1 MILKFYI
8 LNSDLEEMFYDMA
21 VMEIQEYNHEIRKII
36 NRILSRLK
44 QSGPEC
50 H

>member
-8 LNSDLEEMFYDMA
+8 LNSNLEEMLYDVA
-21 VMEIQEYNHEIRKII
+21 VMEIQEYNHKIRKII

>member
-21 VMEIQEYNHEIRKII
+21 VMEIQDYNHEIRKII

-44 QSGPEC
+44 QSGPYC